1 MIGATTRNA
10 TVHRVSALICKVLEL
25 RPLLTAR
32 ARGVVCR
39 RGVAQPGSAPQWGC
53 GGREFE
59 SRRPDQSDFSF
70 RLRLPLGRSSRAALL
85 GCALVASLVACGDLS
100 DPRAAFD
107 AGHFSKSLKLAEAAA
122 GAGDAQAMN
131 LLGVQYYLGAGVPRD
146 FAVARRWF
154 ESAALKNDLNAQCN
168 IAMLYLRGLGG
179 AQDFMRAY
187 AWFERADQGG
197 NPRAKAYLA
206 VMGDSLTPNQITK
219 GRLWLQQA
227 LPR

>member
-1 MIGATTRNA
+1 MIGAATRNA
-10 TVHRVSALICKVLEL
+10 TVQRVSALICQVFALL
-25 RPLLTAR
+25 PLLLAR
-32 ARGVVCR
+32 ASKVVCR

-59 SRRPDQSDFSF
+59 SRRPDQSDTSSP
-70 RLRLPLGRSSRAALL
+70 LRPSPARRSRAVLL
-85 GCALVASLVACGDLS
+85 GCALLANLVACGDLT

-107 AGHFSKSLKLAEAAA
+107 AGHFTKSLKLAETAA

-131 LLGVQYYLGAGVPRD
+131 LVGVQYYLGAGVARD
-146 FAVARRWF
+146 FAIARRWF

-168 IAMLYLRGLGG
+168 LALLYLRGLGG

-187 AWFERADQGG
+187 AWFERADLGG

-206 VMGDSLTPNQITK
+206 VMGDSLTPSQITK
-219 GRLWLQQA
+219 GRLLLQQV

>member
-1 MIGATTRNA
+1 
-10 TVHRVSALICKVLEL
+10 
-25 RPLLTAR
+25 
-32 ARGVVCR
+32 
-39 RGVAQPGSAPQWGC
+39 
-53 GGREFE
+53 
-59 SRRPDQSDFSF
+59 
-70 RLRLPLGRSSRAALL
+70 
-85 GCALVASLVACGDLS
+85 
-100 DPRAAFD
+100 
-107 AGHFSKSLKLAEAAA
+107 
-122 GAGDAQAMN
+122 MN

-146 FAVARRWF
+146 FAAARRWF